1 MATKTSFF
9 VKVLVGFGLC
19 LGFAGGLAAQP
30 TLTVTINGSL
40 GPYISGS
47 GEITNGGKFV
57 SGITAS
63 GPSGLDYCLITY
75 TGGATPGKAKVY
87 FQGTGAGN
95 NITVPA
101 STIGTS
107 GIVNP
112 GSGYN
117 YSSPPAT
124 ATVANGSTG
133 TNCTGSAIL
142 LPNSVKID
150 DSLGLNGT
158 SFSAANTIDPVGV
171 PYNASTNTY
180 TNLPITFTAGIFQLT
195 CNATV
200 TVKVNDL
207 TDGGNDTLSVSNCK
221 FTAGDTA
228 FTSKVAFPA
237 NTIPAPVPMAFNA
250 NILTTLLT
258 TSEGT
263 YTPGASSTFNGDA
276 TTLGISGTIGA
287 VCSGCPT
294 ETLSPGTLSF
304 SALVGGGA
312 PTQTVTVNNSPLE
325 NESFAVTT
333 SASWL
338 TVSPAGGITGTTGAG
353 GTFAVGVN
361 TTGLAAGPYTG
372 TVCVFSAASNS
383 SAASACSSG
392 ATPTVTVTLTV
403 TAPPPPVTIT
413 TPSLP
418 NGEVGVAYSQTL
430 AATGGTPPYSN
441 WTVSSGSL
449 PAGLSLNAASGTIGG
464 TPTSAGTANFSVTV
478 KDSAGSTSAAKPLS
492 ITIIAGVTITTA
504 SLPNGEVGVAYS
516 QTLQAANGTPP
527 YTWTLSSGSLPGGLT
542 LNLSTGAITGNPTT
556 VGTASFSVSVKDNA
570 GDTAGPQSLS
580 ITVVAGPSITT
591 TSLPGGE
598 VGVAYSTTL
607 AETGGTAPY
616 TWTVSGG
623 TLPGGLSL
631 NSSSGVISGTPTTV
645 GTPSFS
651 VTVKDSDGITSPAAN
666 LSIAI
671 SGVTITT
678 SSLPNGTVSAA
689 YSTTLNASGGTAPY
703 TWTLTTGSLPA
714 GLTLNSSSGVIGG
727 TPTTAN
733 TFSFSITAKDS
744 LGSTSPAANLSITIV
759 NPLTITTSSLP
770 NGVVSVPYSQN
781 LAATGGTTPYTWT
794 LATGSL
800 PAGLTLSSS
809 GAIGGTPTTAGS
821 PSFTVTVKD
830 SGGLTAGPQ
839 SLTITINPALSIT
852 TTLLPNGA
860 VNAAYSAPLAATG
873 GVPPYSNWTVSS
885 GSLPS
890 GLTLNSSTGV
900 IGGTPTAT
908 GSPSFSVTVKDSAG
922 NTSTPANLSI
932 TIVSGLTIT
941 TTSLPNGTVGI
952 AYNQTLQAA
961 GGTPPYSNWTVSVGS
976 LPNGLTLNS
985 SSGAITG
992 TPATAAKSTFS
1003 VTVQDSASTTSPAQQ
1018 LSITIVNPVT
1028 ITTSSLPG
1036 GSVGASYSQG
1046 LAAIGGTPPYS
1057 NWTVSSGSL
1066 PGGLSLNS
1074 SSGVIG
1080 GTPNATGAFPFSVTV
1095 KDSNGVASQPASLS
1109 IAIVGSLTITTTT
1122 LPNGTVGS
1130 PYSQTLAAAGGTQ
1143 PYTWTLSG
1151 SLPAGLTLNSAS
1163 GLINGTP
1170 TTVGSPSFSVTVKDG
1185 NGLTAGPQNLSI
1197 TISSA
1202 LTITTTSL
1210 PNGTVNV
1217 AYSATLA
1224 ATGGAPPY
1232 NWTVTT
1238 GSLPAGLTL
1247 NSSTGVIGGTPT
1259 ASGTTSFSVTVKD
1272 SAGNTLA
1279 QPLSITIAATPL
1291 TITTNSLP
1299 GGAVGVAYS
1308 QALAVSGGTPPYSN
1322 WTVSSGSLPAGLSLN
1337 SSSGVIAG
1345 TPTTAGPS
1353 SFSVTVKDSAGGTSP
1368 AKALSIAIAAPLSIT
1383 TASLPSGVLGVAYS
1397 QTLAATG
1404 GTPPYSNW
1412 TVTSGSLPP
1421 GLTLNAATGAIGGTP
1436 TTVTGSPF
1444 TFSVT
1449 VGDSA
1454 NSTSPPKSLSLAIG
1468 AAQLK
1473 IGSPSN
1479 YFFTLANTAAPAAG
1493 TLTVVASDGSAL
1505 PFTVTAAPANFNWL
1519 TFTPTSGVTPATI
1532 KLTANPAGL
1541 IPGIYVT
1548 PLIVKSGSLSLT
1560 VPAQLTITGSNLAAS
1575 PNMLTFN
1582 YQPALPFPAP
1592 QTISLTTIT
1601 GGSVA
1606 LASVTTDA
1614 GWLSV
1619 TPASSAPAMLQVSV
1633 NPGLLAVGTYSGDVL
1648 VKGVGSPNTS
1658 LDIPV
1663 TLTVG
1668 AAPRLTATPAS
1679 LAFNYQI
1686 GGAAPAPQS
1695 FAVAA
1700 TGGVPV
1706 NFTATSPGIWLQ
1718 LSPQTG
1724 TTPGSVLVTANPAG
1738 LAAGTYGGTINVTSP
1753 GAANSAPV
1761 AVTLTVTGVPQLSI
1775 GPSQLTF
1782 AAPVGGPTP
1791 APQTLTVTSANGP
1804 LAFTAAAGSVWLGVT
1819 PTSGTTPAALS
1830 VSVNA
1835 TGLANGTYNGTIN
1848 ITPAGSALP
1857 ELVLVTL
1864 HVGSTGPGITTPTI
1878 VGVINAASG
1887 AAGTVAPGMAVSIF
1901 GSALG
1906 PQTGIPW
1913 TAPPLDGTAATTLGG
1928 TQVLFDGTPVPLL
1941 YSANGQVNALAPFEL
1956 AGKASTVLTVS
1967 YNGQTSAG
1975 MVLPVVAGEPGL
1987 FTADATGK
1995 GQGAILDQN
2004 FDVNGASNPAA
2015 AGSAIML
2022 FGTGGGVTV
2031 PPSTDGTY
2039 NPISTTGA
2047 LALTT
2052 TATIGGQPATVL
2064 YAGPAPGLIAGI
2076 FQINLT
2082 IPSGTPSGNA
2092 AVIVTLACPAASP
2105 ANCSTASS
2113 QTVTVAVQ

>member
-19 LGFAGGLAAQP
+19 LGLAGGLAAQP
-30 TLTVTINGSL
+30 TLTVTINGTL

-47 GEITNGGKFV
+47 GEITTPGVFV

-63 GPSGLDYCLITY
+63 GPSGQDYCVITY
-75 TGGATPGKAKVY
+75 TGGATPAKAKVY
-87 FQGTGAGN
+87 FTGTGAGN
-95 NITVPA
+95 NITVLKQ
-101 STIGTS
+101 TIGS
-107 GIVNP
+107 PALISP
-112 GSGYN
+112 GSGYS
-117 YSSPPAT
+117 YSSPPTT
-124 ATVANGSTG
+124 ATVANGTTG
-133 TNCTGSAIL
+133 TNCTGSANV
-142 LPNSVKID
+142 NSVLID
-150 DSLGLNGT
+150 DSLSLNGA
-158 SFSAANTIDPVGV
+158 SFTGITTFDPVGV
-171 PYNASTNTY
+171 VYGQNYNAS
-180 TNLPITFTAGIFQLT
+180 LTFTIPAFPGGIT

-200 TVKVNDL
+200 QVSVAASP
-207 TDGGNDTLSVSNCK
+207 GYDTIVSNCTFK
-221 FTAGDTA
+221 AGGGTQ
-228 FTSKVAFPA
+228 FNSTVAIPGGTLPA
-237 NTIPAPVPMAFNA
+237 AVPMSFPQTNVNGA
-250 NILTTLLT
+250 N
-258 TSEGT
+258 SNST
-263 YTPGASSTFNGDA
+263 YIPGAGTTFNGDR
-276 TTLGISGTIGA
+276 TELGITSASTIAG
-287 VCSGCPT
+287 VCTGCPA
-294 ETLSPGTLSF
+294 ETLPTPASGSLSF
-304 SALVGGGA
+304 QAVVGGSA
-312 PTQTVTVNNSPLE
+312 PPTQPVTVATGGL
-325 NESFAVTT
+325 NEAYAVTT

-338 TVSPAGGITGTTGAG
+338 TVSASGGNTTTN
-353 GTFAVGVN
+353 GTFQVGVN
-361 TTGLAAGPYTG
+361 TAGLTPGPYTG
-372 TVCVFSAASNS
+372 YVCVYSAASNS
-383 SAASACSSG
+383 TASTCG
-392 ATPTVTVTLTV
+392 TGLTPFVTVTLTV

-413 TPSLP
+413 TTTLP
-418 NGEVGVAYSQTL
+418 NGEVGVAYSAPPL
-430 AATGGTPPYSN
+430 AASGGVPPYSN

-449 PAGLSLNAASGTIGG
+449 PNGLTLNSASGTIGG
-464 TPTSAGTANFSVTV
+464 TPTTAATSNFSVTV

-516 QTLQAANGTPP
+516 QALAAAGGTQPYSNWTVSSGTLPAGLSLNSSSGVLSGTP
-527 YTWTLSSGSLPGGLT
+527 TT
-542 LNLSTGAITGNPTT
+542 TGPSN
-556 VGTASFSVSVKDNA
+556 FSVTVKDSVGA
-570 GDTAGPQSLS
+570 TSPAQPLS

-616 TWTVSGG
+616 TWTVSSGS
-623 TLPGGLSL
+623 LPGGLSL
-631 NSSSGVISGTPTTV
+631 NSSTGAISGTPTTV

-759 NPLTITTSSLP
+759 NPLTITTISLP

-839 SLTITINPALSIT
+839 SLTITINSALTIT

-1197 TISSA
+1197 TISTA

-1238 GSLPAGLTL
+1238 GSLPGGLTL

-1272 SAGNTLA
+1272 SVGNTLA

-1291 TITTNSLP
+1291 TITTTSLP

-1322 WTVSSGSLPAGLSLN
+1322 WTVTSGSLPAGLSLN

-1592 QTISLTTIT
+1592 QTIALTTIT

-1835 TGLANGTYNGTIN
+1835 AGLANGTYNGTIN
-1848 ITPAGSALP
+1848 ITPAGSAVP

-1864 HVGSTGPGITTPTI
+1864 HVGNTGPGITTPTI

-1956 AGKASTVLTVS
+1956 AGKSSTVLTVS

-2092 AVIVTLACPAASP
+2092 AVIVTLTCPAASP